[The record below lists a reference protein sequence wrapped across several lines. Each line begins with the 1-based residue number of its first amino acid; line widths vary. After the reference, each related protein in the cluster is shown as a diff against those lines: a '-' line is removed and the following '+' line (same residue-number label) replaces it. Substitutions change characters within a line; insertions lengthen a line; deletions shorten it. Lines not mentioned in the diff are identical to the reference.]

1 MRAYYDWQAQ
11 LMKKVAN
18 LERLLAEERQKVTAV
33 EKRLQLREESQA
45 QQDEHSK
52 MHTKEMSVIQQEVR
66 SVTAHARL
74 SRALFLVASER
85 SQRFAGR
92 RL

>member
-1 MRAYYDWQAQ
+1 
-11 LMKKVAN
+11 MKKVAN

-52 MHTKEMSVIQQEVR
+52 MHSKEMSVIQQEVKSQCR
-66 SVTAHARL
+66 RRACAPVTY
-74 SRALFLVASER
+74 VASG
-85 SQRFAGR
+85 SIM
-92 RL
+92 